1 MKRRYFI
8 KTSAL
13 AALGVSFLPNLSF
26 SQNEISNKELIGK
39 GNPKLFGNGYQLRK
53 EAHNA
58 FIEMKKAALNSG
70 VKIQVVSSYRNYDH
84 QKRIWNRKYK
94 TYINKGL
101 TEVKAIEKIIEYST
115 IPGTSR
121 HHWATD
127 VDIIDASVKQ
137 PKNVLSPKNFT
148 DNGCYFKLKQWL
160 DEHANNFGFYLV
172 YTNDNN
178 RKGFKYEPWHFTYA
192 PLSTSYLK
200 AYRTLDLEVVLKQ
213 NEILGNSNFSSEFIE
228 KYLSENILDINT
240 KLL

>member
-13 AALGVSFLPNLSF
+13 VALGVSFLPNLSF

-70 VKIQVVSSYRNYDH
+70 IKIQVVSSYRNYDH

-127 VDIIDASVKQ
+127 IDIIDASVKQ

-172 YTNDNN
+172 YTNDDN

-213 NEILGNSNFSSEFIE
+213 NEVLGNSNFSSEFIE